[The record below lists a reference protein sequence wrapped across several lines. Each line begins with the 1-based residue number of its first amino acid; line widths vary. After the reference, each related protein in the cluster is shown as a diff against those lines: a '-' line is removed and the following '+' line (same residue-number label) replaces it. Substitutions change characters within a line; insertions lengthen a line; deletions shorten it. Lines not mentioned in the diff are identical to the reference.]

1 MRELSEYFMALSEV
15 TRLKIVQLLTEREM
29 CVCELVDRLGISQPA
44 VSHHLG
50 VLRRAGLIS
59 DRKSGKW
66 TYYSLD
72 GNKIMENHD
81 KFYKLALCVI
91 EERIT
96 GGLPASPVQEGVNSY
111 CLARGKF
118 SGRTKIKG
126 L

>member
-1 MRELSEYFMALSEV
+1 MALSEV

-81 KFYKLALCVI
+81 KFYKLALCTI
-91 EERIT
+91 EERVI
-96 GGLPASPVQEGVNSY
+96 GGLPASPV
-111 CLARGKF
+111 
-118 SGRTKIKG
+118 
-126 L
+126 